1 VLKAVLNASL
11 PSLLGSRR
19 GKGILMSLLRYYGL
33 PGKIA
38 LLARFY
44 AQFVKQGDLCFDLG
58 AHVGDRIRAFSK
70 LGTCVV
76 AVEPDPV
83 CAALLN
89 GWYGEH
95 PEVTLLEMAVGR
107 KRGARLLH
115 ISKRNPTLNTLST
128 EWMRDIQRSRQ
139 FRGIEWDTTIE
150 VNVTTLDDLIGEYGP
165 PRFCKIDVEGY
176 ELEVLEA
183 LSSAIPALSFEYNP
197 AVPEI
202 ALGCIS
208 RLTALGEY
216 EFNWTVREIPRF
228 RSRAWLDP
236 GSMGDKLR
244 VLPLGART
252 GDVYARLA
260 SGTWPTTRDG

>member
-1 VLKAVLNASL
+1 
-11 PSLLGSRR
+11 
-19 GKGILMSLLRYYGL
+19 MSLLRYYGL
-33 PGKIA
+33 PGKIT

-44 AQFVKQGDLCFDLG
+44 AQFVERGDLCFDLG
-58 AHVGDRIRAFSK
+58 AHVGDRVKAFSK
-70 LGTCVV
+70 LGARVV

-107 KRGARLLH
+107 KRGNRLLH
-115 ISKRNPTLNTLST
+115 ISQRNPTLNTLST
-128 EWMRDIQRSRQ
+128 EWMKDIQRSRQ
-139 FRGIEWDTTIE
+139 FRRIEWETTVE
-150 VNVTTLDDLIGEYGP
+150 VSVTTLDDLIREYGL

-176 ELEVLEA
+176 ELEVLDG
-183 LSSAIPALSFEYNP
+183 LSCAVPALSFEYNP
-197 AVPEI
+197 AVPEM
-202 ALGCIS
+202 ALTCIS

-228 RSRAWLDP
+228 RSHAWLDP
-236 GSMGDKLR
+236 DSMGDKLR
-244 VLPLGART
+244 VLPLEART

-260 SGTWPTTRDG
+260 SHTLG